1 MSQKASKACRLSRR
15 VAQALRALSTS
26 WRFQWLGAVPGSQKS
41 YSCYID
47 ASQVSMAVTQK
58 RRPSLQEEAPPF
70 LGLSKWRMEAR
81 RASHTFRA
89 RCKELVVLPKLWMTS
104 ERERKS
110 LLVWHGL
117 LWSDA
122 FLVGCIL
129 RRGFCVKVRRM
140 FGTTRSF
147 ARESL
152 KAAGRVAVGRWTGT
166 GHEVPLSWLHPCPW
180 GFVGAGAPQPRS
192 WRDAV
197 PQYMLIGGPVE
208 LTRVLFVAIVRTDA
222 SVSIAWDRSSTARPQ
237 AKSQ

>member
-1 MSQKASKACRLSRR
+1 MAHGSKAG
-15 VAQALRALSTS
+15 VAHVSSTLQ
-26 WRFQWLGAVPGSQKS
+26 RTCGVAEVVDDFGAGAEVVVGV
-41 YSCYID
+41 
-47 ASQVSMAVTQK
+47 AW
-58 RRPSLQEEAPPF
+58 AP
-70 LGLSKWRMEAR
+70 M
-81 RASHTFRA
+81 
-89 RCKELVVLPKLWMTS
+89 
-104 ERERKS
+104 
-110 LLVWHGL
+110 
-117 LWSDA
+117 
-122 FLVGCIL
+122 VGCIL

-208 LTRVLFVAIVRTDA
+208 LTRVLFVAIVRTDE